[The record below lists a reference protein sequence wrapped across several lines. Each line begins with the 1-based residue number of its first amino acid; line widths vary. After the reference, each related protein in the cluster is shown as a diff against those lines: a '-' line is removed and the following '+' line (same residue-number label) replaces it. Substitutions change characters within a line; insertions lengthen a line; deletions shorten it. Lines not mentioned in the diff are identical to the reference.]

1 MIAAIFGTMVAA
13 HSASSAIAEVAAS
26 EHSASAYR
34 IMAEKVDTRGAASA
48 MAHAVVSSTGIRRMG

>member
-1 MIAAIFGTMVAA
+1 MIAAIFGTTVAE

-34 IMAEKVDTRGAASA
+34 IMAEKVDTRGAAS
-48 MAHAVVSSTGIRRMG
+48 TGIRRMG